1 MYSIT
6 ELLNAYKEN
15 KPMIEAYMR
24 GDKSYEGFTVDI
36 NGSNQQVDAS
46 GFGAVLGVG
55 IGIFIVLIV
64 VTLSLFIWALVVLI
78 RYREHLETWAIVVGA
93 VGLVCAFV
101 PGYGII
107 GPIITLLVVYLS
119 KHTEKIQKIQNI
131 EKSVTKVDV

>member
-36 NGSNQQVDAS
+36 NSPPQQVDTS
-46 GFGAVLGVG
+46 GFGAILGVG
-55 IGIFIVLIV
+55 IGIFIVLII
-64 VTLSLFIWALVVLI
+64 VTFALFIWALVVLI
-78 RYREHLETWAIVVGA
+78 KFRKNLETWAIIVGS
-93 VGLVCAFV
+93 VGLVSAFV
-101 PGYGII
+101 PGYGIA

-119 KHTEKIQKIQNI
+119 KSSDEKIESK
-131 EKSVTKVDV
+131 TK